1 MTLTQ
6 QVLHHITWPVLIT
19 AEDTMDTWSATT
31 IKPNYINHNEEAKMP
46 DRGNIP
52 NDYIVGS
59 TLDLAPGHINY
70 STDSLTTYF
79 TMMSYLM
86 GTFECSMCYAW
97 EEFKIC
103 FFRYRQLQPVLRR
116 PRLLEH
122 NGRLVWPRATRQPPA
137 PRSRGYQHAVHPP
150 HQGFLRR
157 EIFKYGVL
165 ESRKG

>member
-1 MTLTQ
+1 
-6 QVLHHITWPVLIT
+6 
-19 AEDTMDTWSATT
+19 MDTWSATT

-103 FFRYRQLQPVLRR
+103 FSGIGNSSQCYGALGCLNITEDWFGLARPVNLLPLDREVINTQFILR
-116 PRLLEH
+116 
-122 NGRLVWPRATRQPPA
+122 TRD
-137 PRSRGYQHAVHPP
+137 S
-150 HQGFLRR
+150 
-157 EIFKYGVL
+157 YGVRFL
-165 ESRKG
+165 STYNDLRDEEATPIS